1 MVCTYR
7 GNKNVQLR
15 LCMSEGESQISD
27 NHSYTSQ
34 LHNLQYGYLKDNKN
48 ANMYWKSNHF
58 PPNEKKL
65 KRSQGLKLKLCSRV
79 LQYLLGTSRL
89 A

>member
-1 MVCTYR
+1 MVCTYW

-48 ANMYWKSNHF
+48 AKHVLEIKSF
-58 PPNEKKL
+58 STK
-65 KRSQGLKLKLCSRV
+65 
-79 LQYLLGTSRL
+79 
-89 A
+89 